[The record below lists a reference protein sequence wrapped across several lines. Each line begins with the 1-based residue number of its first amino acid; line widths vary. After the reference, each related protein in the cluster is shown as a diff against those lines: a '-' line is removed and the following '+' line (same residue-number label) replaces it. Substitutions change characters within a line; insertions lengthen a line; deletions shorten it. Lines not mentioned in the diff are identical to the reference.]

1 MYIKKYPKILI
12 YLFAFLLFGFTST
25 NTSYASGKARDYGTS
40 DVNKVKISIT
50 NNQTGETKV
59 LDPTTA
65 NHDAKINSIQSK
77 DKSKVVGYEVF
88 VPIENSNSS
97 DSENKGDSN
106 PSDVSLLDVTGGS
119 KTAGGVT
126 AKLNVDYD
134 ISSNGEKIRLNKVY
148 GSWTPSDSMYYLTD
162 RKVEAHSGAVWGN
175 NLSKT
180 PTSNTFSYT
189 TGWGYNYFAGGQ
201 GSPRAW
207 SSAIIHI
214 TGMSATYTIT
224 LEITYP

>member
-1 MYIKKYPKILI
+1 VIYIKKYPKILI
-12 YLFAFLLFGFTST
+12 YLFTLLLFGFVSTS
-25 NTSYASGKARDYGTS
+25 TSYASDELTDYGTS
-40 DVNKVKISIT
+40 GVNKVKISIT

-59 LDPTTA
+59 LDPITA
-65 NHDAKINSIQSK
+65 NRSTKINSIQSN
-77 DKSKVVGYEVF
+77 DESVVVGYEVF

-97 DSENKGDSN
+97 GIT
-106 PSDVSLLDVTGGS
+106 PFDVGGGS

-126 AKLNVDYD
+126 ARLNVDYD
-134 ISSNGEKIRLNKVY
+134 VSSDGEQIRLNKVY

-162 RKVEAHSGAVWGN
+162 RKVEAHSGAIWGK

-201 GSPRAW
+201 ASPRAW
-207 SSAIIHI
+207 SSATIHI
-214 TGMSATYTIT
+214 SGMTATYTIN

>member
-1 MYIKKYPKILI
+1 MKKYPKILI
-12 YLFAFLLFGFTST
+12 YLFALLLFGFMSTS
-25 NTSYASGKARDYGTS
+25 TSYASDELTDYGTS
-40 DVNKVKISIT
+40 GANKVKISIT

-59 LDPTTA
+59 LDPITA
-65 NHDAKINSIQSK
+65 NHSTKINSIQSN
-77 DKSKVVGYEVF
+77 DESVVVGYEVF

-97 DSENKGDSN
+97 GIT
-106 PSDVSLLDVTGGS
+106 PLDVSGGS

-126 AKLNVDYD
+126 ARLNVDYD
-134 ISSNGEKIRLNKVY
+134 VSSNGEQIRLNKVY

-162 RKVEAHSGAVWGN
+162 RKVEAHSGAIWGK

-201 GSPRAW
+201 ASPRAW
-207 SSAIIHI
+207 SSTTIHI
-214 TGMSATYTIT
+214 SGMTATYTIT